1 MVVSLSLNALF
12 IAIVVPA
19 AKSNNKLLVI
29 VICAA
34 ILNIALSQ
42 VMDSCWAIL
51 STIIICSLIGA
62 IFTDNKPKSDSN
74 NNEKE
79 LVKAEEKGAN

>member
-1 MVVSLSLNALF
+1 
-12 IAIVVPA
+12 
-19 AKSNNKLLVI
+19 
-29 VICAA
+29 
-34 ILNIALSQ
+34 
-42 VMDSCWAIL
+42 MDSCWAIL

-79 LVKAEEKGAN
+79 FVKAEEKGAN